1 MLVSRLRL
9 ATAAAVFAFTAG
21 CSGAIDA
28 PPSLVGTYLLH
39 TAAGQPAPA
48 LIHTAV
54 DPSHAPIDV
63 YVVADTLQILDGG
76 RYIQRGHLEAYS
88 ESRLVSSSR
97 WSDHGVVTV
106 DGNTLH
112 FDSNYLQNIAFNGTV
127 GAGRMLSVTQNLATE
142 GTPDLYLFT
151 PAP

>member
-54 DPSHAPIDV
+54 
-63 YVVADTLQILDGG
+63 
-76 RYIQRGHLEAYS
+76 
-88 ESRLVSSSR
+88 
-97 WSDHGVVTV
+97 
-106 DGNTLH
+106 GNTLH